1 MGASARQR
9 PEMRSEHCEKTSA
22 LPSQKITGRQA
33 DQTSAWT
40 HPERHHRV
48 KPSAQRRPGVK
59 WGLVVETAEEE
70 QLRGCSAVRTQ
81 GMRAA

>member
-1 MGASARQR
+1 MGASAQQH
-9 PEMRSEHCEKTSA
+9 PEMRCGYRGETSA
-22 LPSQKITGRQA
+22 LPHRKITRRQA
-33 DQTSAWT
+33 DQTSVWT

-59 WGLVVETAEEE
+59 WGLVLEAAEEE